1 MLTSNK
7 QDKHDWKWRK
17 HIHILIYYSSLFP
30 VFPHWSYLWLK
41 IQNPHWPS
49 SKPPPPPLQL
59 QISFASNMYFTLR
72 SIETWC
78 RQLLRPL
85 LKEQK
90 KKKYCILSSQSD
102 CTFYNSNANNH
113 KSVKAPWILFTYILV
128 DLLSS
133 VIHGNKIHI
142 FTITITMLGGK
153 IIISFISVDS
163 VWLYC
168 RIFPGIHNVS
178 WIAATIGPA
187 LVWNI

>member
-1 MLTSNK
+1 MTESEGSTFTSWYTIPLCSFFHIDHTFGWKFKTLTDQVANS
-7 QDKHDWKWRK
+7 
-17 HIHILIYYSSLFP
+17 
-30 VFPHWSYLWLK
+30 
-41 IQNPHWPS
+41 
-49 SKPPPPPLQL
+49 PPPLQL

-78 RQLLRPL
+78 RKLLRPL

-90 KKKYCILSSQSD
+90 KKKNCILASQSD
-102 CTFYNSNANNH
+102 RAFYNSNAYNH

-187 LVWNI
+187 LVWNIKKK

>member
-17 HIHILIYYSSLFP
+17 HIHILIYYSSLFL
-30 VFPHWSYLWLK
+30 FPHWSYLWLK

-49 SKPPPPPLQL
+49 SKLPPPLQL

-90 KKKYCILSSQSD
+90 KKKNTAFYQVKVIVLS
-102 CTFYNSNANNH
+102 
-113 KSVKAPWILFTYILV
+113 
-128 DLLSS
+128 
-133 VIHGNKIHI
+133 
-142 FTITITMLGGK
+142 TIQML
-153 IIISFISVDS
+153 IIINQLKLPEFYLHTF
-163 VWLYC
+163 WLIC
-168 RIFPGIHNVS
+168 CP
-178 WIAATIGPA
+178 
-187 LVWNI
+187 L